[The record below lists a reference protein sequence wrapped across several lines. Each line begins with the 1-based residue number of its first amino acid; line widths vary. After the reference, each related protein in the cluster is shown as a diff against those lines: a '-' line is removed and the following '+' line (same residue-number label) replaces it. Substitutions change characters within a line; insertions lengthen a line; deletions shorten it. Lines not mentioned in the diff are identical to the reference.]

1 MEKLMK
7 GCIPDMPD
15 NRDRFYEDE
24 PIGAASISNLS
35 YPASTYPNIT
45 IDLRDQYMPP
55 IWDQGSIGAC
65 TAYSSVAA
73 VVYQMKRNRIQFNQ
87 EPSRLYSYMMARLIG
102 KYPINEDTGATLR
115 GICKSLQKFG
125 IAHAAEYPDT
135 TPLGTAASFG
145 AMYNAAN
152 CQINS
157 YYSVRTFTG
166 MMDALKKGLPI
177 VIATDVDQ
185 FADADANGLSRKVL
199 STTTCKANHAM
210 LIVGYIGEKGYYGTK
225 MPVFIIRNSW
235 GTAWG
240 ERGYCYVP
248 ADKMVKLLLADRWV
262 VVKNTYATDE
272 PVAIA

>member
-1 MEKLMK
+1 MK
-7 GCIPDMPD
+7 GCLPDMPD
-15 NRDRFYEDE
+15 DRDKFYEDE
-24 PIGAASISNLS
+24 PIGAQSISN
-35 YPASTYPNIT
+35 YPQQAAATGTYPKIT

-55 IWDQGSIGAC
+55 IWDQGSYGAC
-65 TAYSSVAA
+65 TAYASVAA
-73 VVYQMKRNRIQFNQ
+73 VIYQMSRNRLIFGQ
-87 EPSRLYSYMMARLIG
+87 EPSRHYSYMMSRLIG
-102 KYPINEDTGATLR
+102 KYPINQDTGATLR
-115 GICKSLQKFG
+115 GACKSLQKFG
-125 IAHAAEYPDT
+125 VAFHADYPDT
-135 TPLGTAASFG
+135 TPFGTPAGFY

-166 MMDALKKGLPI
+166 ILDALKRGLPV

-185 FADADANGLSRKVL
+185 FDDADANGLSRKVL
-199 STTTCKANHAM
+199 ATNTAQANHAM
-210 LIVGYIGEKGYYGTK
+210 LIVGYMGEKDYYGVKT
-225 MPVFIIRNSW
+225 PVFIIRNSW